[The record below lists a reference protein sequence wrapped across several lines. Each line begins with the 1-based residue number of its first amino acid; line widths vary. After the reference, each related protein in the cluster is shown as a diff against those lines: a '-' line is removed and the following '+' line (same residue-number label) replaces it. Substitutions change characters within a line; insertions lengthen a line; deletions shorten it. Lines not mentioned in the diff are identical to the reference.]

1 MSPRNACGW
10 PEWEEKSLLS
20 WLYAHRDLSWK
31 ALSDA
36 YYEEYQVDRS
46 VESLR
51 EKKYH
56 ILRKQRCTGAK
67 VSGRSGKQKPP
78 GGMRRS
84 LVNSD
89 SRSPLPDNNSA
100 QRNID
105 KWFQKVLAA
114 DPSQSG
120 VSDKPAQT
128 TRSEKC
134 RVVPAPLPYPPKR
147 TRSSSW
153 MWDYVH
159 LILSV
164 RDMNHSMDFVEQGT
178 ITLILDYNNSEEV
191 PRSKVNIRA

>member
-1 MSPRNACGW
+1 MAHKRNRHFYVQHYDLLNSTTLHLRIHFLLFSSHVHTTSVNCPSITMSPRNACGW

-134 RVVPAPLPYPPKR
+134 TKYFHSSY
-147 TRSSSW
+147 TR
-153 MWDYVH
+153 
-159 LILSV
+159 
-164 RDMNHSMDFVEQGT
+164 G
-178 ITLILDYNNSEEV
+178 
-191 PRSKVNIRA
+191 